1 MPDSG
6 QKVILML
13 LHRTRVDEGLDT
25 HRTAIAA
32 LGLAVSRARHVELA
46 PVELGGVRRGTTVRV
61 TDAPK
66 SPPRRRSRGRGSLRA
81 VAPAEVAVVPLA
93 DLVSRGSRPAPRRD
107 PR

>member
-1 MPDSG
+1 
-6 QKVILML
+6 ML

-32 LGLAVSRARHVELA
+32 LGMAVSRARHVELA
-46 PVELGGVRRGTTVRV
+46 PVDLAGGRRAGAVRL

-66 SPPRRRSRGRGSLRA
+66 SPSRRRSRGRASLRA

-93 DLVSRGSRPAPRRD
+93 DLVSRGARGAPRR
-107 PR
+107 